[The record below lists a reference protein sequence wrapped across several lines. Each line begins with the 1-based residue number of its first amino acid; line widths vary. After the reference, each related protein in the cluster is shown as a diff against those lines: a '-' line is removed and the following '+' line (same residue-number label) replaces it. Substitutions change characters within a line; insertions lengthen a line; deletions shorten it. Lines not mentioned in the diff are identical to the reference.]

1 MDGIERVKRNEQRDA
16 QEVAQRLA
24 RIVEKTACLG
34 KRIRRRF
41 LNFAPYMRGEN
52 LPPKSTLPKKPRSG
66 MMPDHQQRAG

>member
-1 MDGIERVKRNEQRDA
+1 MERVKRRGQRDA

-41 LNFAPYMRGEN
+41 PDFIPYMRKQK
-52 LPPKSTLPKKPRSG
+52 LLPKSTLPKQAWSG